1 MGENREGNKLV
12 LRFVI
17 ALVLAIVAGALNY
30 FCVSGGGSKTVKVLA
45 YAKPISLGK
54 AFASDDFTTVNLS
67 FKNDR
72 GVDCSGYYRSVFRT
86 PDEASLLVG
95 SMPTVPREAGQ
106 IVLKSDATAGNPG
119 PPTYSTFGDFL
130 VLGASGNVI
139 TVKAER
145 DSNGVFTEQ
154 TNRLI
159 QLTSSGG
166 AVENF
171 QVINIVELGNSR
183 EKTDASAVRPADAG
197 DERSASE
204 DESSVDDADKI
215 TVALPKTCLVSGWLQ
230 PGARVAFVVPAVI
243 LSDSE
248 RRRNSKR

>member
-1 MGENREGNKLV
+1 MGENRESNKLV

-67 FKNDR
+67 FKNDK

-159 QLTSSGG
+159 QSID
-166 AVENF
+166 AVF
-171 QVINIVELGNSR
+171 
-183 EKTDASAVRPADAG
+183 
-197 DERSASE
+197 
-204 DESSVDDADKI
+204 
-215 TVALPKTCLVSGWLQ
+215 
-230 PGARVAFVVPAVI
+230 
-243 LSDSE
+243 
-248 RRRNSKR
+248 